1 MSKYGYVGKE
11 SDIPQQAFRANAGVL
26 TPNDIIELSNDDKLT
41 QYGQLEHIETI
52 SASSVSVVDFTNIK
66 SDIYDVHFATYIVEK
81 SSSGS
86 ADYPG
91 WQFAEIGTM
100 ETGSVYYG
108 AAKWFSIT
116 GSGNNV
122 QDATSVRIGI
132 GIGSQY
138 QMLFGGY
145 CYFYNLGDS
154 TKFSYVSGQTSLAET
169 GGTVFNTTYTGV
181 LRQGTTSSVDQ
192 IRFKGDATL
201 TSAKI
206 SLYGMRFA

>member
-52 SASSVSVVDFTNIK
+52 SASSVSVVDFTSIK

-81 SSSGS
+81 PSSGS

-91 WQFAEIGTM
+91 WQFAESGTM

-154 TKFSYVSGQTSLAET
+154 TKFSYLTGQTSLAET

>member
-52 SASSVSVVDFTNIK
+52 SASSVSVVDFTSIK

-81 SSSGS
+81 PSSGS

-91 WQFAEIGTM
+91 WQFAESGTM

-206 SLYGMRFA
+206 NLYGMRFA